1 MMTRRKKRSCSNP
14 KKEEVVKSE
23 PIPFDLVIEILLRL
37 PAKSIARFR
46 YVSKLWQSTLRGP
59 YFTESFL
66 TLSSSRPKILF
77 TCLKDGETFFFSSPH
92 PQDLSPISANIHMSF
107 PVNCPSNI
115 CRPVHGWVCGS
126 HQRTTKGTT
135 VTVPLICNPSTG
147 ESLALCKVKTRRKGV
162 ISFLGFDPIDKKFKV
177 LCMTRAYVGRADS
190 EEHQVLTL
198 ETGKK
203 PSRKMIECDIL
214 HYPTVVEHTN
224 GFSQYDGVCINGVLY
239 YLAIVHGV
247 SDDRYPD
254 VVCFEF
260 RSDKFNYIKK
270 VSGHGMEMYLRG
282 QLDSTLV
289 NYKGKLAKLQPNM
302 SNNGVCTG
310 IQLWVL
316 EDGEKHEWSSH
327 IYVLPPPWRN
337 VYEETKLCFVG
348 TTRKGEI
355 VLSPNTISNF
365 FYLLY
370 YNPERNTITIVK
382 IKGMETFK
390 SHKAYTF
397 LDHLEDVKLVS
408 SFQDHGLLPA
418 KSVARFRCVS
428 KLCCSTLTNPDF
440 TESFY
445 TISSSRPKLLFTVLK
460 DRKTFFFSSS
470 NPQGASRLA
479 VKIHEFPK

>member
-59 YFTESFL
+59 HFTESFL

-92 PQDLSPISANIHMSF
+92 TQDLSPISANIHMSF

-247 SDDRYPD
+247 SDHRYPD

-270 VSGHGMEMYLRG
+270 VAGPGMEMYLRG

-316 EDGEKHEWSSH
+316 EDAEKHEWSSH

-382 IKGMETFK
+382 IKGLETFK

-397 LDHLEDVKLVS
+397 VDHLEDVKLVS
-408 SFQDHGLLPA
+408 SFQDHGL
-418 KSVARFRCVS
+418 
-428 KLCCSTLTNPDF
+428 
-440 TESFY
+440 
-445 TISSSRPKLLFTVLK
+445 
-460 DRKTFFFSSS
+460 
-470 NPQGASRLA
+470 
-479 VKIHEFPK
+479 